1 MFKHVKLCELS
12 TPTNRFEQHRLQLI
26 FRIRLGDHYYYY
38 YYYYYYT
45 ITLCDVSLA
54 RPIMPIEFR
63 RLLWHFPALP
73 MTIVLLLFCCC
84 SGEVPGEVPM
94 GGLGEALREAL
105 GEALEEALL
114 LCY

>member
-1 MFKHVKLCELS
+1 MFKHVKFCELS
-12 TPTNRFEQHRLQLI
+12 TPTNRIEQHRLQLI
-26 FRIRLGDHYYYY
+26 FVFVWA
-38 YYYYYYT
+38 T
-45 ITLCDVSLA
+45 ITIITITITTTRLLCDVSLA

-73 MTIVLLLFCCC
+73 ITIVLLLFCCC